1 MAARMSLEPR
11 QPLRVKQITPWWEM
25 PLERV
30 SKMEHGAEY
39 NQDALLPSAAQFQ
52 SLLMEQFKATVM
64 NWAPLYESPVTE
76 ASNWCQLAHH
86 SELVSPMAKEKGNGQ
101 RWILLAT

>member
-1 MAARMSLEPR
+1 
-11 QPLRVKQITPWWEM
+11 
-25 PLERV
+25 
-30 SKMEHGAEY
+30 
-39 NQDALLPSAAQFQ
+39 
-52 SLLMEQFKATVM
+52 MEQFKATVM

-101 RWILLAT
+101 RWILLATVSLSNMGVVPFLKIVLRSERTGSFLIV